1 MRLIKQLVQEHPVGI
16 FFLVVFAIPW
26 LPAFFIVAPKF
37 LRGELIELLDIG
49 MIGLAMFIA
58 PILSGILITL
68 ILDGKRGIGDIFSG
82 MKFWQMDK
90 WYLTVLIFPVFILLA
105 SYLLSTTISP
115 EFAPVFLIGNIMM
128 GIAAGF
134 LEEPGWMGFAFP
146 KMRERHGLTRSS
158 VYLGLT
164 HGLSND

>member
-1 MRLIKQLVQEHPVGI
+1 MGI
-16 FFLVVFAIPW
+16 FFLVVFVIPW
-26 LPAFFIVAPKF
+26 LPSILVAGPKF
-37 LRGELIELLDIG
+37 FRGEVIELLDIM
-49 MIGLAMFIA
+49 MIGVAMFVV

-82 MKFWQMDK
+82 MKFWRVGK

-134 LEEPGWMGFAFP
+134 LDEPGWMGFAFP
-146 KMRERHGLTRSS
+146 KMMEMHGLVRAS
-158 VYLGLT
+158 VYLGLP